1 MFFCLPSTC
10 PDFLNAPIT
19 RSHITHFTHNIY
31 VYKLFFGQF
40 EGWVVEFDMALDEN
54 GKKKADNVTG
64 VGGGPCSGP
73 RPARKP
79 QTDDAAAATGEPKA
93 PRQPRAKKEAAP
105 KKKPAAPKKKQ
116 ARWHEDLSEDVTAA
130 LDAKAVSRTNGTIDV
145 SVGGTRIKLGNR
157 SYAAI
162 ASAEGYV
169 AEGSFDVNNAD
180 GVVTLK
186 WERALKWNS
195 TEWATFPVD
204 GIMTALDLKA
214 GT

>member
-1 MFFCLPSTC
+1 
-10 PDFLNAPIT
+10 
-19 RSHITHFTHNIY
+19 
-31 VYKLFFGQF
+31 
-40 EGWVVEFDMALDEN
+40 VVEFDMALDEN

-79 QTDDAAAATGEPKA
+79 RNDDAPAAATGEPKA
-93 PRQPRAKKEAAP
+93 PREPRAKKEAAP

-116 ARWHEDLSEDVTAA
+116 ARWHEDLSGDVTAA
-130 LDAKAVSRTNGTIDV
+130 LDAKAVSRSNGTIDL
-145 SVGGTRIKLGNR
+145 SVAGTRIKLGNR

-169 AEGSFDVNNAD
+169 AEGTFEVNNAD

-186 WERALKWNS
+186 WERALQWNS
-195 TEWATFPVD
+195 AEWATFPLAS
-204 GIMTALDLKA
+204 IMTVLDLKA
-214 GT
+214 GKWCGCRLQCWLCVIGLYGLPCSLHYFIFQYSQIQS

>member
-1 MFFCLPSTC
+1 
-10 PDFLNAPIT
+10 
-19 RSHITHFTHNIY
+19 
-31 VYKLFFGQF
+31 
-40 EGWVVEFDMALDEN
+40 MAMDES

-79 QTDDAAAATGEPKA
+79 RNGDTTATEKSEPVVVAEPKK
-93 PRQPRAKKEAAP
+93 KKEAP
-105 KKKPAAPKKKQ
+105 KKKPAPKKKVV
-116 ARWHEDLSEDVTAA
+116 RWHEDLSESVTLA
-130 LDAKAVSRTNGTIDV
+130 LDAKGISRSNGTIDL
-145 SVGGTRIKLGNR
+145 SVDNTRIKLGNR

-169 AEGSFDVNNAD
+169 AEGTFEVNKAD

-186 WERALKWNS
+186 WEKALEWNMN
-195 TEWATFPVD
+195 EWKTLSSSA
-204 GIMTALDLKA
+204 IMTSLDLKG